1 MGKPLP
7 VETRRAIVR
16 MAGRAECS
24 QAEIAQIFNIGE
36 RSVRRYLMMYRQ
48 GGDVDSHAQFG
59 GHMRPVLEKHASEIE
74 ALIKETP
81 DATLEEIKDILSSRK
96 VTVGTATIFRF
107 LKRLGYS
114 NKKNGIWSRTETQG
128 CGGTKRSVQ
137 KTARR
142 A

>member
-7 VETRRAIVR
+7 LETRRAIVR

-36 RSVRRYLMMYRQ
+36 RSVRRYLMMFRQ

-59 GHMRPVLEKHASEIE
+59 GHMRPVLEKHASELE
-74 ALIKETP
+74 AFINKKP
-81 DATLEEIKDILSSRK
+81 DATLEEIKDVLSSRK
-96 VTVGTATIFRF
+96 VSVGRSTIFRF

-114 NKKNGIWSRTETQG
+114 NKKNGLWSRTEAQR
-128 CGGTKRSVQ
+128 CGRTKGSVQ
-137 KTARR
+137 KTSKR